1 MGQPSRFI
9 HCTKYTTLAD
19 ELSRLVTDRT
29 TRVVVISCLTN
40 IVVNLTGTSDI
51 PKSIER
57 AMGSLGNVIK
67 DVLRSNSGLR
77 IFISQCTPRNIEGF
91 KEFSTLALV
100 SYVKLF
106 RDNEK

>member
-1 MGQPSRFI
+1 MGQPSRFV
-9 HCTKYTTLAD
+9 HCTRYTGLTD

-29 TRVVVISCLTN
+29 TRVVVISSLTN
-40 IVVNLTGTSDI
+40 ILVGLTGTSEV
-51 PKSIER
+51 PKAIER

-91 KEFSTLALV
+91 KEYSALALV
-100 SYVKLF
+100 SY
-106 RDNEK
+106 